1 MRIKLIGAAAIAAT
15 LLSPMAAALAQ
26 ALPPPPG
33 GAPGVSDD
41 WLLHRR
47 GAAPAPGGAPGA
59 HMERHADG
67 DRWRHRNYGAGV
79 AGLAAG
85 ALLGGALAAS
95 QQGYYSGNGYYADAP
110 VDDGY
115 RPPEADSADA
125 EDYCFRTYRSYD
137 PESRTYLGYDGYR
150 HPCP

>member
-1 MRIKLIGAAAIAAT
+1 MNARWIGAVAVASA
-15 LLSPMAAALAQ
+15 LLAPMTGQAQ
-26 ALPPPPG
+26 VPPTPPG
-33 GAPGVSDD
+33 ASDD
-41 WLLHRR
+41 WLLHHR
-47 GAAPAPGGAPGA
+47 GAPPPGA
-59 HMERHADG
+59 ARGERRAEG
-67 DRWRHRNYGAGV
+67 DRWRHRNYGAGI

-95 QQGYYSGNGYYADAP
+95 QQGYYSGDGYYADQP

-115 RPPEADSADA
+115 RPPDADSTEA

-137 PESRTYLGYDGYR
+137 PTSGTYLGYDGYR